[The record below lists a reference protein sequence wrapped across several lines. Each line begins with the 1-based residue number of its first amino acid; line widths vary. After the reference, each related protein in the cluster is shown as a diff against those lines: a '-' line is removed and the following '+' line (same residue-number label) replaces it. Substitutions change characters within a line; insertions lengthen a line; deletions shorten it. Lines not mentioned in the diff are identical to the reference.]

1 MNTLALNISNTPVR
15 QDSEGRYNLNDL
27 HKASGGEG
35 KNKPSN
41 WQRTQQAIELIG
53 LLESEQSIGAIPPI
67 VTKQGLGTF
76 SVKDLVYA
84 YAMWIS
90 PAFTLKVIHAYDSLV
105 SAQYGL
111 KESPTLPAPRAKIY
125 VKGGLELH
133 QQDAINDFIKERVA
147 IVPADKRKGITVMI
161 YSAICIKFDVKGMT
175 HGYKN
180 IAPEQFDNIIQ
191 LIARLPIHDEKA
203 MLFLTQDEL
212 DTLIAERV
220 KAIEGE
226 LLPKET
232 EPAEPGEKRFL
243 IKIKGDRQTIEPV
256 DINCYY
262 MTEERFICHL
272 KNSGRVVFDKT
283 GASARQIVMHHIP
296 PQFLP
301 DMIEEAWA
309 MLRRIEADKLKA

>member
-1 MNTLALNISNTPVR
+1 MTIITLSPEQFIFAQGEELKTTSLKISEAFNKKHGNVLRAIDNILTQVSDSFGELNFESSDYQQENNLGVMAKYR
-15 QDSEGRYNLNDL
+15 SYNLTRDGL
-27 HKASGGEG
+27 MILVMGFTG
-35 KNKPSN
+35 KEAM
-41 WQRTQQAIELIG
+41 AIKEWYIN
-53 LLESEQSIGAIPPI
+53 
-67 VTKQGLGTF
+67 
-76 SVKDLVYA
+76 
-84 YAMWIS
+84 
-90 PAFTLKVIHAYDSLV
+90 AFNLMHEKLFPKT
-105 SAQYGL
+105 QYGL

-161 YSAICIKFDVKGMT
+161 YSAICIKFDVKGMK

-203 MLFLTQDEL
+203 MLFFTQDEL

-243 IKIKGDRQTIEPV
+243 IKIKGDQQTIEPI

-262 MTEERFICHL
+262 MTEERSQSIGL
-272 KNSGRVVFDKT
+272 KNQEKRNQEHLGKYPYLVVQ
-283 GASARQIVMHHIP
+283 GMNLLII
-296 PQFLP
+296 
-301 DMIEEAWA
+301 
-309 MLRRIEADKLKA
+309 